1 MQIFPNNSKQ
11 HLEELTQ
18 RYWHPNRN
26 KSTRAEKEME
36 VFFHEATQPISG
48 DILHQWQNIVSAGQS
63 AGMSGRSANTSFHP
77 EETKAKKARLPFS
90 PQKNVLQFVQT
101 WRICFCNDQ
110 GPALTRSIHLVDK
123 NKKQLARDCTE
134 VGTQTKSIYG
144 AFC

>member
-1 MQIFPNNSKQ
+1 
-11 HLEELTQ
+11 
-18 RYWHPNRN
+18 
-26 KSTRAEKEME
+26 ME

-90 PQKNVLQFVQT
+90 PKKMSCSSCKPGEFVSAMI
-101 WRICFCNDQ
+101 R
-110 GPALTRSIHLVDK
+110 AHLVDK